1 VFRER
6 RRNALSLSVS
16 YVVLFGQCNYDIV
29 TFTSKRHFGY
39 TDSVCIIPKEF
50 LLFSAD
56 AGADRERGAGVG
68 ERRRERP
75 PAREGALRLLLF
87 EGVHVDFDGVW

>member
-1 VFRER
+1 VVFR
-6 RRNALSLSVS
+6 N
-16 YVVLFGQCNYDIV
+16 FGQCNYDIV

-50 LLFSAD
+50 LLSSAD

-75 PAREGALRLLLF
+75 PAREGALRLLL

>member
-1 VFRER
+1 M
-6 RRNALSLSVS
+6 
-16 YVVLFGQCNYDIV
+16 
-29 TFTSKRHFGY
+29 
-39 TDSVCIIPKEF
+39 VCIIPKSGSS
-50 LLFSAD
+50 FSAD

-75 PAREGALRLLLF
+75 PAREGALRLLL

>member
-1 VFRER
+1 M
-6 RRNALSLSVS
+6 
-16 YVVLFGQCNYDIV
+16 
-29 TFTSKRHFGY
+29 
-39 TDSVCIIPKEF
+39 VCIIPKSGSS
-50 LLFSAD
+50 FSAD

-75 PAREGALRLLLF
+75 PVLGEAGNLRLLL